1 MLPLQKFCSFGPI
14 IYFVYY
20 LAKKKKKKRKKIKGR
35 RIRKKFVSLFRSFV
49 FITNALMELF
59 EGYITRLLE
68 NFWKS
73 YWRLGETVMLVLA
86 QVSST
91 FPSIIINQRQKHFKY
106 MAKFFSSQFWS
117 YATALAPAFKRADCA
132 FLFFFDFEIV
142 GVLTEKCCPK

>member
-1 MLPLQKFCSFGPI
+1 MLYMGFLCKNLVPLVQSFI
-14 IYFVYY
+14 LFIFWQ
-20 LAKKKKKKRKKIKGR
+20 KKKKKILKGR
-35 RIRKKFVSLFRSFV
+35 RIRKKFVSVFRSFV

-59 EGYITRLLE
+59 GGYITRLLE

-106 MAKFFSSQFWS
+106 GEV
-117 YATALAPAFKRADCA
+117 
-132 FLFFFDFEIV
+132 FFFPV
-142 GVLTEKCCPK
+142 SVLCNCPRAIFLKSRLCFCFWISRLYEC